1 MAPEKSTAL
10 TADNI
15 TALALALTA
24 LTAETFEALTA
35 LIFNSLSVA
44 RLQSTA
50 RQLMQ
55 NNVNTPSTVFKV
67 ST

>member
-1 MAPEKSTAL
+1 MAPENSTAL
-10 TADNI
+10 TADNSK
-15 TALALALTA
+15 APALTA
-24 LTAETFEALTA
+24 LTAETCEALTA

-44 RLQSTA
+44 GLQSTA